1 MFYIMRYVLSF
12 ISCIFTLFIKNLKT
26 KIMKKLEIKIRVITI
41 IMVPII
47 LIGAYIA
54 FVVNQ

>member
-1 MFYIMRYVLSF
+1 
-12 ISCIFTLFIKNLKT
+12 
-26 KIMKKLEIKIRVITI
+26 MKKLEIKIRVITI